1 MITKKKEIRVR
12 LAPSPTGVLH
22 LGTART
28 ALFNYLF
35 AKQNKGKFILRI
47 EDTDFER
54 SKTEYE
60 KEILQDLKWLGI
72 DWDEG
77 PDIGGNF
84 GPYRQSER
92 IEIYKKYLEK
102 LMKEKKAYYCFCS
115 QDELE
120 KERQYYQSIG
130 KAPRYSGKCANL
142 SEDDVK
148 KLISEGNSFVI
159 RFKVPKQKIV
169 FKDLIRGKIEFDA
182 LLFGDI
188 VIAKS
193 FHQPL
198 YNFAVV
204 IDDYEMKISHIIR
217 GEDHIS
223 NTPKQILLQKA
234 LGFNEVQYAHI
245 PLILGSDRSKL
256 SKRHGATSVSAFRRG
271 GYLPEAIC
279 NFLALLGWNPGDERE
294 IFSLN
299 NLIKEFSLKKIQK
312 SGAIFN
318 NNRLDWINGFYIRNK
333 NLDELTELVLPYL
346 INSDIIHE
354 TEFTRKFLC
363 PEINEIVDFEYLKM
377 IVQIYQTR
385 IKKLSLIVEE
395 IDFFFKD
402 INYDKDLL
410 KWKKYSFEEIKQHLE
425 NLIKVLQEI
434 NDRDWNKEEVEKVV
448 LNEANKLSD
457 RGIVLWPFRV
467 ALTGKKGSAGPI
479 EIASILG
486 KQRTIER
493 LEKAKEKTQKEK

>member
-60 KEILQDLKWLGI
+60 KEILLDLKWLGLN
-72 DWDEG
+72 WDEG

-92 IEIYKKYLEK
+92 IKTYKKYLEK
-102 LMKEKKAYYCFCS
+102 LIKEKKAYYCFCS

-120 KERQYYQSIG
+120 KEKQYYQSIG
-130 KAPRYSGKCANL
+130 RVPKYSGKCANL
-142 SEDDVK
+142 SEDDTA
-148 KLISEGNSFVI
+148 KLISNGSPYVI
-159 RFKVPKQKIV
+159 RFRVPAQKIV

-188 VIAKS
+188 VIAKN
-193 FHQPL
+193 FYQPL
-198 YNFAVV
+198 YNFASVV
-204 IDDYEMKISHIIR
+204 DDYEMKISHIIR

-234 LGFNEVQYAHI
+234 LEFNEVQYAHI
-245 PLILGSDRSKL
+245 PLILGPDRSKL
-256 SKRHGATSVSAFRRG
+256 SKRHGATSVSAFRKD

-299 NLIKEFSLKKIQK
+299 NLIKEFSIKKIQK

-318 NNRLDWINGFYIRNK
+318 SDRLDWINGFYIRNK
-333 NLDELTELVLPYL
+333 NLDELTELLLPYL

-363 PEINEIVDFEYLKM
+363 PEINEIIDFEYLKM
-377 IVQIYQTR
+377 VVQIYQTR
-385 IKKLSLIVEE
+385 IKKLTDIVKE

-402 INYDKDLL
+402 ILYDKDLL
-410 KWKKYSFEEIKQHLE
+410 KWKKYSFKEIKQHLE
-425 NLIKVLQEI
+425 NLTKILQGIE
-434 NDRDWNKEEVEKVV
+434 DRDWNQDEVKSRV

-457 RGIVLWPFRV
+457 RGIMLWPFRV
-467 ALTGKKGSAGPI
+467 ALTGKKGSAGPT
-479 EIASILG
+479 EIATILG
-486 KQRTIER
+486 KQKTLER
-493 LEKAKEKTQKEK
+493 LNKAIRKMQN